1 MNLIH
6 TVFQP
11 KGQGPYPTILAM
23 HGRGANAQDLI
34 GIAPYI
40 CDGRFLII
48 CPQAPV
54 EVPISPGVLGYAW
67 YASSR
72 DGKLDVQAI
81 LSAREQLTV
90 FLDGCLDSFPI
101 DPGKLVVLGF
111 SQGGV
116 MAYSLALGEPKRF
129 AALVAISSRLSPEL
143 LDHLP
148 LASSAQSLPTLIQHG
163 SADDM
168 ITVDRAQEAADS
180 LRRLSIPVTYLE
192 YTMGHEIS
200 PRTLAD
206 LSTWLEER
214 VP

>member
-1 MNLIH
+1 
-6 TVFQP
+6 
-11 KGQGPYPTILAM
+11 M

-40 CDGRFLII
+40 CDGRFQII

-54 EVPISPGVLGYAW
+54 EVPIGPGVLGYAW
-67 YASSR
+67 FSSSR
-72 DGKLDVQAI
+72 DGKPDVQAI

-90 FLDGCLDSFPI
+90 FLDSCLDSFPI

-148 LASSAQSLPTLIQHG
+148 LASSAQRLPTLIQHG

-168 ITVDRAQEAADS
+168 ITVDKAREAADT

-192 YTMGHEIS
+192 YSMGHEIS